1 MPCNTDH
8 MEYGYSQG
16 DHKYGPDLYL
26 RSDRDELVKII
37 GGPMPSSASL
47 LCFLIRKIGPEG
59 DAFKEACVQNVAL
72 GIWWKLHDQEDSE
85 RIKREELSETVREA
99 KRS

>member
-47 LCFLIRKIGPEG
+47 LCFLIRKIGPEPRPSTRNFRRVSQPG
-59 DAFKEACVQNVAL
+59 T
-72 GIWWKLHDQEDSE
+72 WK
-85 RIKREELSETVREA
+85 TA
-99 KRS
+99 